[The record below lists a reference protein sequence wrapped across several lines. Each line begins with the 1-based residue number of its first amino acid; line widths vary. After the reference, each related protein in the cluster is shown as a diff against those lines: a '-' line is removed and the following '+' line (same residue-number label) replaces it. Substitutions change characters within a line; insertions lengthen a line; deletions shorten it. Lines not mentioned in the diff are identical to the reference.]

1 MTSLMANLT
10 YEIQDNVNN
19 VTVTCHDGF
28 TGERDTC
35 SIHLQ
40 RESAQHVA
48 VPNS

>member
-19 VTVTCHDGF
+19 VTVTCLDGF
-28 TGERDTC
+28 TGESDTC

-40 RESAQHVA
+40 RELAQHA
-48 VPNS
+48 AKPNS